1 MNTREVTKEV
11 TKTELSL
18 NIPWAGL
25 GNVPS
30 RYQHEWRVA
39 TPAPPL
45 ILPNGVFK
53 WTQVHREGVPVP
65 AAIDAAARLTA
76 TEAAASGDWDL
87 SYGLNIAILHISTE
101 HAFLLLGVWRGH
113 QELWLRV
120 YARENAGDAS
130 FERAGVTSEDSAGGC
145 VWELGA
151 ICHERMAWHN
161 YLFSARTDEDK
172 RAWLEDA
179 YSGRV

>member
-1 MNTREVTKEV
+1 MQGLE
-11 TKTELSL
+11 
-18 NIPWAGL
+18 IPWSEF
-25 GNVPS
+25 GNVPPQ
-30 RYQHEWRVA
+30 YQHEWRVA

-45 ILPNGVFK
+45 VVPNAVFK

-65 AAIDAAARLTA
+65 DAIEAEARQTA
-76 TEAAASGDWDL
+76 VEAAASGAWDL
-87 SYGLNIAILHISTE
+87 SYGLNFAILHVSTE

-120 YARENAGDAS
+120 YAKELSGDAA

-145 VWELGA
+145 VWELGV
-151 ICHERMAWHN
+151 ICHERLAWHR
-161 YLFSARTDEDK
+161 YLFSARTDADK

-179 YSGRV
+179 YSGQV